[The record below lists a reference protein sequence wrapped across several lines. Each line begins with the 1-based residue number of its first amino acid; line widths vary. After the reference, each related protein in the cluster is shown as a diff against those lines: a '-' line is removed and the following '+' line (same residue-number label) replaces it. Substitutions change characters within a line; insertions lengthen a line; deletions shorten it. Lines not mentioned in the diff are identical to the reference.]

1 MHFEKKGGLS
11 IRTGISVKGWRIT
24 ARVRKEKK
32 KGKTILRVKYEYLN
46 GYIRG
51 QI

>member
-32 KGKTILRVKYEYLN
+32 KGKTKFCSKTICTHSKWAN
-46 GYIRG
+46 
-51 QI
+51 